1 MANYNRRQ
9 FITRSTLGFAGASLG
24 LSALGQRSAFAANV
38 GGYKA
43 LVGIMLKGGMDQNDT
58 VLPVDQPSYDALK
71 AVRPGIFSSYSSD
84 DADSSRNRE
93 NILELN
99 PMSPARFTG
108 RRFGLPRELSNI
120 HGLFESGDAAI
131 VGNVGPLIEPVTRED
146 FNSGRAELPKR
157 IFSHND
163 QQSTWMALGTEG
175 TRKGWGGQFADAFLA
190 SDATAN
196 PLYAAITAT
205 TPDVFLAGE
214 RARAFRVP
222 EIGRDI
228 SLDTDR
234 VRSYLGWGDDSDA
247 ARAKLSAY
255 LRKTSF
261 DHENIFRRDATTM
274 VGRGIDT
281 QLAFSER
288 VAMATPLSTIFP
300 DTRIGR
306 QLGGVA
312 QTMSLRT
319 ELGLS
324 RQVFYAATGGYDT
337 HDSQANDIPSR
348 HRELDEAVAAFYSAM
363 LELGL
368 WNDVILFTMSDF
380 GRSMVDNGDG
390 CDHGWGGHHFVMGG
404 SVRGREIYGDIPE
417 IDAAHPQYT
426 DTRMR
431 LIPTTSVEEHAAALG
446 GWFGLDA
453 GELAQVFPN
462 LDRFDRTALN
472 FV

>member
-24 LSALGQRSAFAANV
+24 LSVLGQGTAQAANV

-58 VLPVDQPSYDALK
+58 ILPVDAPSYDALK
-71 AVRPGIFSSYSSD
+71 AVRPGIFSDYDSD
-84 DADSSRNRE
+84 SEDSSRNRE
-93 NILELN
+93 NLLALN
-99 PMSPARFTG
+99 PTNASRFMG
-108 RRFGLPRELSNI
+108 RQFGLPRELSNI
-120 HGLFESGDAAI
+120 HGLFETGDAAI
-131 VGNVGPLIEPVTRED
+131 VGNVGPLLEPVTRDHFE
-146 FNSGRAELPKR
+146 SGIALLPKR

-163 QQSTWMALGTEG
+163 QQSSWMALDTEG
-175 TRKGWGGQFADAFLA
+175 VRKGWGGQFADAVLT
-190 SDATAN
+190 SDSTAN

-205 TPDVFLAGE
+205 SPDVFLAGE

-222 EIGRDI
+222 EIGRQI
-228 SLDTDR
+228 SLDPDR

-255 LRKTSF
+255 MRKTAF
-261 DHENIFRRDATTM
+261 DHNNLFRKDVIGMA
-274 VGRGIDT
+274 GRGIDN
-281 QLAFSER
+281 QLGFSER
-288 VAMATPLSTIFP
+288 VAAASPLATVFP
-300 DTRIGR
+300 NTRIGR
-306 QLGGVA
+306 QLGSVA
-312 QTMSLRT
+312 QAMSLRT
-319 ELGLS
+319 ELGVS
-324 RQVFYAATGGYDT
+324 RQVFYSAVGGYDT
-337 HDSQANDIPSR
+337 HDNQANDIPR
-348 HRELDEAVAAFYSAM
+348 LHTELDEAVAAFQAAM

-368 WNDVILFTMSDF
+368 WNDVLLFTMSDF

-404 SVRGREIYGDIPE
+404 SVRGQQIYGDMPE

-426 DTRMR
+426 GTRMR
-431 LIPTTSVEEHAAALG
+431 LIPTTSVEQHAAALG

-453 GELAQVFPN
+453 GELANVFPN
-462 LDRFDRTALN
+462 LDRFDRSALD

>member
-24 LSALGQRSAFAANV
+24 LSVLGQGTAQAANV

-58 VLPVDQPSYDALK
+58 ILPVDAPSYDALK
-71 AVRPGIFSSYSSD
+71 AVRPGIFSDYDSD
-84 DADSSRNRE
+84 SEDSSRNRE
-93 NILELN
+93 NLLALN
-99 PMSPARFTG
+99 PSNASRFMG
-108 RRFGLPRELSNI
+108 RQFGLPRELSNI
-120 HGLFESGDAAI
+120 HGLFETGDAAI
-131 VGNVGPLIEPVTRED
+131 VGNVGPLLEPVTRDHFE
-146 FNSGRAELPKR
+146 SGIALLPKR

-163 QQSTWMALGTEG
+163 QQSSWMALDTEG
-175 TRKGWGGQFADAFLA
+175 VRKGWGGQFADAVLT
-190 SDATAN
+190 SDSTAN

-205 TPDVFLAGE
+205 SPDVFLAGE

-222 EIGRDI
+222 EIGRQI
-228 SLDTDR
+228 SLDPDR

-255 LRKTSF
+255 MRKTAF
-261 DHENIFRRDATTM
+261 DHDNLFRKDVIGMA
-274 VGRGIDT
+274 GRGIDN
-281 QLAFSER
+281 QLGFSER
-288 VAMATPLSTIFP
+288 VAAASPLATVFP
-300 DTRIGR
+300 NTRIGR
-306 QLGGVA
+306 QLGSVA
-312 QTMSLRT
+312 QAMSLRT
-319 ELGLS
+319 ELGVS
-324 RQVFYAATGGYDT
+324 RQVFYSAVGGYDT
-337 HDSQANDIPSR
+337 HDNQANDIPR
-348 HRELDEAVAAFYSAM
+348 LHTELDEAVAAFQAAM

-368 WNDVILFTMSDF
+368 WNDVLLFTMSDF

-404 SVRGREIYGDIPE
+404 SVRGQQIYGDMPE

-426 DTRMR
+426 GTRMR
-431 LIPTTSVEEHAAALG
+431 LIPTTSVEQHAAALG

-453 GELAQVFPN
+453 GELANVFPN
-462 LDRFDRTALN
+462 LDRFDRSALD

>member
-1 MANYNRRQ
+1 MAYYNRRQ
-9 FITRSTLGFAGASLG
+9 FISRSTLGFAGAAMG
-24 LSALGQRSAFAANV
+24 LSALGHGTAQAANV

-58 VLPVDQPSYDALK
+58 ILPVDTPSYNALK
-71 AVRPGIFSSYSSD
+71 AMRPGIFGAYDSE
-84 DADSSRNRE
+84 AETSSRNLQ

-99 PMSPARFTG
+99 PTNAAQFTG

-131 VGNVGPLIEPVTRED
+131 VGNVGPLLEPVTRES
-146 FNSGRAELPKR
+146 FQAGSAELPKR

-175 TRKGWGGQFADAFLA
+175 TRLGWGGQFADAALA
-190 SDATAN
+190 SDAAAN

-222 EIGRDI
+222 EIGRDV
-228 SLDTDR
+228 SLDLESKR
-234 VRSYLGWGDDSDA
+234 YYLGWENDRDEL
-247 ARAKLSAY
+247 RAKMSAF
-255 LRKTSF
+255 LRKN
-261 DHENIFRRDATTM
+261 DYAHNNLFRRDAANM
-274 VGRGIDT
+274 AGRGIEN
-281 QLAFSER
+281 QIAFSER
-288 VAMATPLSTIFP
+288 IASAAPLSTVFP

-319 ELGLS
+319 NLGVS
-324 RQVFYAATGGYDT
+324 RQVFYAATGGYDS
-337 HDSQANDIPSR
+337 HDNQARDIPLR
-348 HRELDEAVAAFYSAM
+348 HTELDEAVEAFHAAM
-363 LELGL
+363 IELGL

-404 SVRGREIYGDIPE
+404 SVRGQQIYGDIPE
-417 IDAAHPQYT
+417 VDASHPQYT
-426 DTRMR
+426 GTRAR
-431 LIPTTSVEEHAAALG
+431 LIPTTSVEQHAAALG
-446 GWFGLDA
+446 RWFGLDA
-453 GELAQVFPN
+453 GELGKIFPN
-462 LDRFDRTALN
+462 LNRFDRTALS
-472 FV
+472 FA

>member
-1 MANYNRRQ
+1 MTYYNRRQ
-9 FITRSTLGFAGASLG
+9 FITRSTMGFAGAAMG
-24 LSALGQRSAFAANV
+24 LSALGRGTAHAANV

-58 VLPVDQPSYDALK
+58 VLPVDAPSYDALK
-71 AVRPGIFSSYSSD
+71 AVRPGIFSAYGSD
-84 DADSSRNRE
+84 SADSSRNRE
-93 NILELN
+93 NILPLTPTN
-99 PMSPARFTG
+99 GARFAG
-108 RRFGLPRELSNI
+108 RQFGLPRELSTI
-120 HGLFESGDAAI
+120 RGLFESGDAAI
-131 VGNVGPLIEPVTRED
+131 VGNVGPLLEPATRED
-146 FNSGRAELPKR
+146 FETGRVELPKR

-175 TRKGWGGQFADAFLA
+175 TRKGWGGQFADAVLA
-190 SDATAN
+190 SDATMN

-205 TPDVFLAGE
+205 SPDVFLAGE

-222 EIGRDI
+222 QIGRQL
-228 SLDTDR
+228 SLDPER
-234 VRSYLGWGDDSDA
+234 IRSYLGWGDDSDA

-255 LRKTSF
+255 MRKTAF
-261 DHENIFRRDATTM
+261 EHDNLFRKDAAGLA
-274 VGRGIDT
+274 GRGIDN
-281 QLAFSER
+281 QIAFSER
-288 VAMATPLSTIFP
+288 VAAATPLSTVFP
-300 DTRIGR
+300 DTNLGR

-319 ELGLS
+319 DIGVS
-324 RQVFYAATGGYDT
+324 RQVFYAAGGGYDT
-337 HDSQANDIPSR
+337 HDNQANDVPAR
-348 HRELDEAVAAFYSAM
+348 HRELDDAVAAFQAAM

-368 WNDVILFTMSDF
+368 WNDVLVFTMSDF

-404 SVRGREIYGDIPE
+404 SVRGKQIYGDIPE
-417 IDAAHPQYT
+417 VDAAHPQYT
-426 DTRMR
+426 GTRMR
-431 LIPTTSVEEHAAALG
+431 LIPTTSVEQHAAALG

-462 LDRFDRTALN
+462 LERFDRAALD

>member
-1 MANYNRRQ
+1 MAYYNRRQ

-24 LSALGQRSAFAANV
+24 LTALGQRTGQAANV

-58 VLPVDQPSYDALK
+58 ILPVDQPSYDALK
-71 AVRPGIFSSYSSD
+71 DVRPGIFSAYDS
-84 DADSSRNRE
+84 DADESSRNR
-93 NILELN
+93 NNLLELN
-99 PMSPARFTG
+99 PLDATRFTG
-108 RRFGLPRELSNI
+108 RRFGLPRQLSNI
-120 HGLFESGDAAI
+120 HNLFETGDAAI
-131 VGNVGPLIEPVTRED
+131 VGNVGPLLEPATRDD
-146 FNSGRAELPKR
+146 FESGLVELPKR

-175 TRKGWGGQFADAFLA
+175 TRKGWGGQFADAVLA

-196 PLYAAITAT
+196 PLYTAITAT

-222 EIGRDI
+222 EIGRQL
-228 SLDTDR
+228 SLDPDR
-234 VRSYLGWGDDSDA
+234 VRSYLGWGDDSDE

-255 LRKTSF
+255 MRKTAF
-261 DHENIFRRDATTM
+261 DHDNIFRRDVTGMA
-274 VGRGIDT
+274 GRGIDN

-288 VAMATPLSTIFP
+288 VAMATPLATVFP
-300 DTRIGR
+300 NTNIGR

-312 QTMSLRT
+312 QAMSLRT
-319 ELGLS
+319 EIGVS
-324 RQVFYAATGGYDT
+324 RQVFYTATGGYDS
-337 HDSQANDIPSR
+337 HDNQANDVPGR
-348 HRELDEAVAAFYSAM
+348 HQELDEAVAAFRSAM

-368 WNDVILFTMSDF
+368 WDDVLLFTMSDF

-404 SVRGREIYGDIPE
+404 SVRGQRIYGDIPE

-426 DTRMR
+426 GTRMR

-453 GELAQVFPN
+453 GELAEVFPN
-462 LDRFDRTALN
+462 LNRFDRTALD

>member
-1 MANYNRRQ
+1 MTYYNRRQ
-9 FITRSTLGFAGASLG
+9 FITRSTLGFAGATMG
-24 LSALGQRSAFAANV
+24 LSALGRGTAYAANV
-38 GGYKA
+38 SGYKA

-58 VLPVDQPSYDALK
+58 ILPVDVPSYDALK
-71 AVRPGIFSSYSSD
+71 AVRPGIFATYDSD
-84 DADSSRNRE
+84 SAESSRNRE
-93 NILELN
+93 NILALN
-99 PMSPARFTG
+99 PTNAAQFTG
-108 RRFGLPRELSNI
+108 RRFGLPSQLSNI
-120 HGLFESGDAAI
+120 HGMFESGDAAI
-131 VGNVGPLIEPVTRED
+131 VGNVGPLLEPVTRDD
-146 FNSGRAELPKR
+146 FRSGLAELPKR

-175 TRKGWGGQFADAFLA
+175 TRMGWGGQFADAVLR

-196 PLYAAITAT
+196 PLYTAVTAT

-222 EIGRDI
+222 EIGRQL
-228 SLDTDR
+228 SLDPMR
-234 VRSYLGWGDDSDA
+234 VNSYLGRGDDTNE

-255 LRKTSF
+255 MRKTEF
-261 DHENIFRRDATTM
+261 AHENLYRKDAVTM
-274 VGRGIDT
+274 TGRGIDN
-281 QLAFSER
+281 QIAFSER
-288 VAMATPLSTIFP
+288 VAAATPLATVFP
-300 DTRIGR
+300 NTRIGR

-319 ELGLS
+319 ELGVS
-324 RQVFYAATGGYDT
+324 RQVFYAATGGYDS
-337 HDSQANDIPSR
+337 HDNQANDIPSR
-348 HRELDEAVAAFYSAM
+348 HTELDEAVAAFRSAM

-368 WNDVILFTMSDF
+368 WDDVLVFTMSDF
-380 GRSMVDNGDG
+380 GRSMIDNGDG

-404 SVRGREIYGDIPE
+404 SVRGQQIYGDIPE

-426 DTRMR
+426 GTRMR
-431 LIPTTSVEEHAAALG
+431 LIPTTSVEQHAAALG

-462 LDRFDRTALN
+462 LDRFDRAALN

>member
-1 MANYNRRQ
+1 MAYYNRRQ
-9 FITRSTLGFAGASLG
+9 FITRSTVGFAGAAMG
-24 LSALGQRSAFAANV
+24 LSALGRGTAHAANV

-58 VLPVDQPSYDALK
+58 VLPVDTDSYDALK
-71 AVRPGIFSSYSSD
+71 NIRPGIFSSYNSD

-93 NILELN
+93 NILALN
-99 PMSPARFTG
+99 PSNGAQFAG
-108 RRFGLPRELSNI
+108 RRFGLPRELSNV

-131 VGNVGPLIEPVTRED
+131 VGNVGPLLEPVTRED
-146 FNSGRAELPKR
+146 FQSGRAELPKR

-175 TRKGWGGQFADAFLA
+175 TRKGWGGQFADAALR

-205 TPDVFLAGE
+205 SPDVFLAGE

-222 EIGRDI
+222 EIGRQL
-228 SLDTDR
+228 SLDPDR
-234 VRSYLGWGDDSDA
+234 IRSYLGRGDDRDE

-255 LRKTSF
+255 LRKTEF
-261 DHENIFRRDATTM
+261 DHANLFRKDAVDM
-274 VGRGIDT
+274 AGRGIDN
-281 QLAFSER
+281 QVGFSER
-288 VAMATPLSTIFP
+288 VAAAMPLTTVFP
-300 DTRIGR
+300 NTRLGR

-319 ELGLS
+319 DIGIS
-324 RQVFYAATGGYDT
+324 RQVFYTAMGGFDS
-337 HDSQANDIPSR
+337 HDNQANDVPRR
-348 HRELDEAVAAFYSAM
+348 HTELDEAVAAFHSAM

-368 WNDVILFTMSDF
+368 WNDVLLFTMSDF
-380 GRSMVDNGDG
+380 GRTMIDNGDG

-404 SVRGREIYGDIPE
+404 SVRGRQIYGDIPE
-417 IDAAHPQYT
+417 IDEAHPQYT
-426 DTRMR
+426 GRRMR

-453 GELAQVFPN
+453 GELANVFPN
-462 LDRFDRTALN
+462 LDRFDRSALG

>member
-1 MANYNRRQ
+1 MAYYNRRQ

-24 LSALGQRSAFAANV
+24 LSALGHGAAHAANV
-38 GGYKA
+38 SGYKA

-58 VLPVDQPSYDALK
+58 VLPVDAPSYDALK
-71 AVRPGIFSSYSSD
+71 AVRPGIFSSYDSD
-84 DADSSRNRE
+84 SADSSRNRE
-93 NILELN
+93 NILALN
-99 PMSPARFTG
+99 PTNGARFTG
-108 RRFGLPRELSNI
+108 RQFGLPRELSNI

-131 VGNVGPLIEPVTRED
+131 IGNVGPLLEPATRED
-146 FNSGRAELPKR
+146 FETKRVELPKR

-175 TRKGWGGQFADAFLA
+175 TRLGWGGQFADAVLA
-190 SDATAN
+190 SDAGAN
-196 PLYAAITAT
+196 PQYAAITAT

-222 EIGRDI
+222 EIGRQLSVDP
-228 SLDTDR
+228 DR
-234 VRSYLGWGDDSDA
+234 IRSYLGRGDDSDA

-255 LRKTSF
+255 LRKTAF
-261 DHENIFRRDATTM
+261 DHDNAFRRDVTSMA
-274 VGRGIDT
+274 GRGIDS
-281 QLAFSER
+281 QIAFSER
-288 VAMATPLSTIFP
+288 VASATPLATIFP

-319 ELGLS
+319 DLGVS
-324 RQVFYAATGGYDT
+324 RQVFYAATGGYDS
-337 HDSQANDIPSR
+337 HDNQANEIPGL
-348 HRELDEAVAAFYSAM
+348 HRELDEAVSAFHAAM

-404 SVRGREIYGDIPE
+404 SVRGQQIYGDIPE

-426 DTRMR
+426 GTRMR
-431 LIPTTSVEEHAAALG
+431 LIPTTSVEQHAAALG
-446 GWFGLDA
+446 GWFGLDS
-453 GELAQVFPN
+453 GELGQIFPN
-462 LDRFDRTALN
+462 LSRFDRTALN